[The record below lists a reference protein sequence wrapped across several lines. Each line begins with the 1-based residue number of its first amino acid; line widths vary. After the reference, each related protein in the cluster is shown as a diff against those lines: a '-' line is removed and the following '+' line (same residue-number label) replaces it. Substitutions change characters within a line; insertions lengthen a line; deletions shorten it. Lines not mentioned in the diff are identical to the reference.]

1 MAQSSVVYLTPK
13 GMILRENAPVQ
24 ASRLLSIL
32 LRLNVRGRVSARQLA
47 DELEVSLRTI
57 YRDIDALGAA
67 GIPVY
72 ATRGRNGGFQLMD
85 GYRTKL
91 TGIGPDEAGALF
103 LAGLPGAAADLGLGS
118 VLAAT
123 QLKLLAAL
131 PPELRER
138 AGRIRDRFHLDA
150 PGWLRAADTP
160 PHLVTVADAVW
171 SQRRVDVRYER
182 ANRGI
187 VDRTLE
193 PLGLVLKG
201 GTWYLVAQPGSDGH
215 GPRTYRISRV
225 RTAVVLDETFERPDG
240 FDLAT
245 HWADYQR
252 EYEQRIFRATARIR
266 LSADGRSLLFLIGTA
281 AAHAGHA
288 AMEPADS
295 EGWARTT
302 VPIESVR
309 HAHHALMQLG
319 ADVEVLEP
327 TELRELV
334 EGSARAIAHRYV
346 RPSDRGPG
354 STAGPG
360 SEGGSGAG
368 SAADAD
374 SAAGPGSAADVGAAG
389 GASSPP

>member
-1 MAQSSVVYLTPK
+1 MRS
-13 GMILRENAPVQ
+13 
-24 ASRLLSIL
+24 SRLLSIL
-32 LRLNVRGRVSARQLA
+32 LRLNVHGRVSAQQLA

-57 YRDIDALGAA
+57 YRDIEALGAA

-72 ATRGRNGGFQLMD
+72 ATRGRHGGFQLMD
-85 GYRTKL
+85 NYRTRL
-91 TGIGPDEAGALF
+91 TGISPDEADALF

-150 PGWLRAADTP
+150 PGWLREVDAP
-160 PHLVTVADAVW
+160 PHLVSIADAVW
-171 SQRRVDVRYER
+171 SQRRVEVRYER
-182 ANRGI
+182 ANRTV
-187 VDRTLE
+187 VDRVLE

-201 GTWYLVAQPGSDGH
+201 GTWYLVASVRADGR
-215 GPRTYRISRV
+215 GPRTYRVSRV
-225 RTAVVLDETFERPDG
+225 RAVEVLEQAFQRPDG

-252 EYEQRIFRATARIR
+252 EYEQRIFKDSATIR

-281 AAHAGHA
+281 AARAGHA
-288 AMEPADS
+288 AMQAPDPD
-295 EGWARTT
+295 GWARTT

-309 HAHHALMQLG
+309 HALHGLMQLG

-327 TELRELV
+327 VELRELV
-334 EGSARAIAHRYV
+334 ANSAQAMTRRYARLSGGGTGSAGDVASAG
-346 RPSDRGPG
+346 DAG
-354 STAGPG
+354 SAGDVASAG
-360 SEGGSGAG
+360 GAG
-368 SAADAD
+368 SPGDTGSVGPTRR
-374 SAAGPGSAADVGAAG
+374 SAMSGSGEGPAGAARSG
-389 GASSPP
+389 RAESSPP